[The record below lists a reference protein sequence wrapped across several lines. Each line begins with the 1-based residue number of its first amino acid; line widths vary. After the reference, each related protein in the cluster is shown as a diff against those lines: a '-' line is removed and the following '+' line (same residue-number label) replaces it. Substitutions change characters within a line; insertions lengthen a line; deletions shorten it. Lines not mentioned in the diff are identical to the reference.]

1 MDPSFV
7 YPGPKVWMI
16 FYEFLIK
23 NVEMKRIDFL
33 TENDSKYLS
42 TYNQL
47 DFVSSKLKR
56 KLIICLRNQK
66 FKNE

>member
-23 NVEMKRIDFL
+23 NVEMKRIDYL
-33 TENDSKYLS
+33 TEYDSKYLS
-42 TYNQL
+42 ITNYI
-47 DFVSSKLKR
+47 FFR
-56 KLIICLRNQK
+56 LIWKEN
-66 FKNE
+66 